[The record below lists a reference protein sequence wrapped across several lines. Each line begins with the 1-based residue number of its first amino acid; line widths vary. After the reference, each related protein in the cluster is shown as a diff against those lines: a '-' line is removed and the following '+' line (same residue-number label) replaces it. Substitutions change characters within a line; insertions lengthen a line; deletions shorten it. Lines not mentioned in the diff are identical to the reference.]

1 MDKKIRWINK
11 FYKTKVYK
19 GPKYLYKYRPFDGH
33 AFEMLENNYLY
44 LCKAKNLDDPT
55 ECTATID
62 FNKFYDLETNNLK
75 RECVRLIIE
84 TLRPYTSEENCQ
96 MIQSIMG
103 SIMNRNGTIR
113 PNILLDCQ
121 SQLQTLLPEGYD
133 VVPFINWIVGIP
145 EKLDA
150 PEIKPQIYT
159 LIKAMYN
166 AREELGICSLSANKN
181 DETMWKE
188 YAANGTGYCIEYDMT
203 DYGHLNLLF
212 PVIYVSEDERE
223 TDITTRILLSF
234 IGNMIE
240 GFSHGTIEADVSQC
254 ITLFLTKYDRWKYQN
269 EWRLL
274 GDAGSKLTAPIINA
288 IYLGP
293 EASKENIF
301 KIEKFA
307 KEKNFFFYK
316 GRHI

>member
-1 MDKKIRWINK
+1 MNEKIRWINE

-19 GPKYLYKYRPFDGH
+19 GPKYLYKYKPFDRR
-33 AFEMLENNYLY
+33 AFEMLENDYLY
-44 LCKAKNLDDPT
+44 LCKAKNVDDPT
-55 ECTATID
+55 ECTATVD

-84 TLRPYTSEENCQ
+84 TLRPHTSEENYQ
-96 MIQSIMG
+96 MIQTIMG

-113 PNILLDCQ
+113 PNFLLDCH
-121 SQLQTLLPEGYD
+121 SQLQALLPEGYD
-133 VVPFINWIVGIP
+133 VAPFINWIVGIP
-145 EKLDA
+145 EKLDS

-188 YAANGTGYCIEYDMT
+188 YAANGTGYCVEYDMS
-203 DYGHLNLLF
+203 DYEHLNLLF
-212 PVIYVSEDERE
+212 PVIYVSKDKRE

-240 GFSHGTIEADVSQC
+240 SFSHRTIEADVSQC
-254 ITLFLTKYDRWKYQN
+254 ITLFLTKYDKWKYQN

-274 GDAGSKLTAPIINA
+274 GGAGTKLDAPRINT
-288 IYLGP
+288 IYLG
-293 EASKENIF
+293 EKVCNLDKNRIIEIANYKNI
-301 KIEKFA
+301 KIK
-307 KEKNFFFYK
+307 
-316 GRHI
+316 I